1 MRKLTG
7 EQVQQHLAAL
17 PGWTLGDDGKI
28 HRGYK
33 RRDFKDAL
41 GFIVRIGLAAESMDH
56 HPEIFNVYSTVN
68 IALNTHDANGLTE
81 KDFALAKQIEELAK
95 SA

>member
-1 MRKLTG
+1 
-7 EQVQQHLAAL
+7 
-17 PGWTLGDDGKI
+17 
-28 HRGYK
+28 
-33 RRDFKDAL
+33 
-41 GFIVRIGLAAESMDH
+41 VRIGLAAESMDH